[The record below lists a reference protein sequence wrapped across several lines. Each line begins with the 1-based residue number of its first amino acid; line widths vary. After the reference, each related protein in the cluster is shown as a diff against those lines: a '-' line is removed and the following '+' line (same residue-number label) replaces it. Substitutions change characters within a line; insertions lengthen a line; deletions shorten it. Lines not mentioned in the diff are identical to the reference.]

1 MLMYVSGD
9 DIGLVRREPFT
20 GAQDSYQEGAAA
32 VTLVESQAAPPSNII
47 GDCYA
52 PAHWDGARAQSN
64 DSSSEWLSWDQ
75 RVSRLLLP
83 GAKLY
88 SCSSYCAPM
97 TSISKLLASKWLR
110 CGSLKR
116 GNRKSDSPIR
126 ISAGPQHSQS
136 PSYVN

>member
-83 GAKLY
+83 GAKRY

-97 TSISKLLASKWLR
+97 TSISKLCKLEQCSDHHWLPVVDED
-110 CGSLKR
+110 GIY
-116 GNRKSDSPIR
+116 PVAYHIR
-126 ISAGPQHSQS
+126 LYIP
-136 PSYVN
+136 

>member
-83 GAKLY
+83 GAKRY
-88 SCSSYCAPM
+88 SCSSYCIIILIRLQNYRIFGNID
-97 TSISKLLASKWLR
+97 TKKRIFLR
-110 CGSLKR
+110 LY
-116 GNRKSDSPIR
+116 
-126 ISAGPQHSQS
+126 AYFQ
-136 PSYVN
+136 